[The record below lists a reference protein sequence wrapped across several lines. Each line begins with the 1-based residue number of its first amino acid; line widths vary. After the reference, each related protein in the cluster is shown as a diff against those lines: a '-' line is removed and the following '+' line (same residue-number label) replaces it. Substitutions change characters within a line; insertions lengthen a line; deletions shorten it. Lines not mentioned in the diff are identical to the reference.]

1 MLLNRFEYR
10 LMNNP
15 LRAAIQRYLEA
26 RRLLKMGGAMN
37 GGVAIEIGCGR
48 GVGIELILDLFGADT
63 VAGFDFD
70 PRMVAL
76 AQARLAKRG
85 KRTRLWVG
93 DATQIAS
100 PNAVY
105 DAVFDFGIIHH
116 VPRWRDAVA
125 EVARVL
131 KPGGRFYGEEVL
143 KSLVVH
149 PVVRRLFKHPTEDR
163 FDAASFRSALEDAG
177 LALHR
182 WKETCNWAAWFVAIR
197 GCNDNIQACLIVGKK
212 ASACIVYGVTDF
224 KPLIETSQTEHATYK
239 WCRCYQDD
247 VTTTHPRPSDAFHQ
261 PTQAGG
267 IDQIGFLEVN
277 RQACLR
283 FRI

>member
-1 MLLNRFEYR
+1 MLLNRLEYR

-15 LRAAIQRYLEA
+15 LRAALQRHFEA
-26 RRLLKMGGAMN
+26 RRLLRIGGPMN
-37 GGVAIEIGCGR
+37 GGAALEIGCGR
-48 GVGIELILDLFGADT
+48 GVGVEMILDLFGADS
-63 VAGFDFD
+63 VDGFDFD

-76 AQARLAKRG
+76 AKARLAKR
-85 KRTRLWVG
+85 KQRTRFWVG

-131 KPGGRFYGEEVL
+131 RPGGRFYGKEVL

-163 FDAASFRSALEDAG
+163 FDGANLRSALENPG
-177 LALHR
+177 LTLHR
-182 WKETCNWAAWFVAIR
+182 WKETCNCAAWFVVIKSA
-197 GCNDNIQACLIVGKK
+197 GQDGPTAC
-212 ASACIVYGVTDF
+212 
-224 KPLIETSQTEHATYK
+224 
-239 WCRCYQDD
+239 
-247 VTTTHPRPSDAFHQ
+247 
-261 PTQAGG
+261 
-267 IDQIGFLEVN
+267 
-277 RQACLR
+277 
-283 FRI
+283 

>member
-15 LRAAIQRYLEA
+15 LRAALQRHFEA
-26 RRLLKMGGAMN
+26 RRLLRMGGPMN
-37 GGVAIEIGCGR
+37 GGVALEIGCGR
-48 GVGIELILDLFGADT
+48 GVGVELILDLFGADA
-63 VAGFDFD
+63 VHGFDFD
-70 PRMVAL
+70 PRMVTL
-76 AQARLAKRG
+76 AQARLAKRE

-131 KPGGRFYGEEVL
+131 KPGGRWYGEEVL
-143 KSLVVH
+143 TSFLGH
-149 PVVRRLFKHPTEDR
+149 PIVRRLLKHPTEDR
-163 FDAASFRSALEDAG
+163 FDAANLRSALEDAG

-182 WKETCNWAAWFVAIR
+182 WKETCSCAAWFVA
-197 GCNDNIQACLIVGKK
+197 LK
-212 ASACIVYGVTDF
+212 SAGQDRPT
-224 KPLIETSQTEHATYK
+224 TS
-239 WCRCYQDD
+239 
-247 VTTTHPRPSDAFHQ
+247 
-261 PTQAGG
+261 
-267 IDQIGFLEVN
+267 
-277 RQACLR
+277 
-283 FRI
+283 